1 MYDYSILPNRI
12 ILCVDLRS
20 FYASV
25 SCIKMGLDP
34 MYTKLA
40 VVGDVNRNGSIV
52 LAATSPLKAL
62 GVKRMARLYEI
73 PRRKDILVV
82 NPIMGTYINCS
93 NYITKLALQ
102 YVPIEDFHQY
112 SIDEFFMDITDSIH
126 LFANDPYEFALKFK
140 NEIYAKT
147 RIECTIGIGPNPLM
161 SKVALDIEAKKN
173 QNGIA
178 YWKYEDVPTKLW
190 SIRPLNTFW
199 GISYKTEEKL
209 NRKGIH
215 SIGDLANYPLKY
227 LKQSFGKIGEELHL
241 HSYGIDFS
249 RISEKYVPATTSVG
263 KSQILM
269 RDYTIGEFSIVL
281 LEHIEEVCYRLRRQN
296 KLAQTVHFSVGYSK
310 TYNGG
315 IRKTHTLSRPTNL
328 TMDIYKICT
337 YFLHQQY
344 TGEPIRSINISL
356 TNLLQ
361 EGEEQIS
368 LFDNITQRE
377 QEVKLT
383 KVMDEIRTKFGK
395 NSILRGISY
404 THSATAR
411 YRNTLI
417 GGHKS

>member
-1 MYDYSILPNRI
+1 MYDYSLLPNRI

-25 SCIKMGLDP
+25 SCVKMGLDP
-34 MYTKLA
+34 LRTKLA

-52 LAATSPLKAL
+52 LAATPPLKEM
-62 GVKRMARLYEI
+62 GVKKMARLYEI
-73 PRRKDILVV
+73 PRRKDILIV
-82 NPIMGTYINCS
+82 NPIMGTYIKCS

-140 NEIYAKT
+140 HEIYAKT

-161 SKVALDIEAKKN
+161 SKVALDVEAKKTKDC
-173 QNGIA
+173 IA
-178 YWKYEDVPTKLW
+178 YWKYEDVPIKLW
-190 SIRPLNTFW
+190 PIRPLSKFW
-199 GISYKTEEKL
+199 GISGKTEAKL

-227 LKQSFGKIGEELHL
+227 LKQSFGVIGSELHL
-241 HSYGIDFS
+241 HSHGIDFS

-269 RDYTIGEFSIVL
+269 RDYTIEEFPIVL
-281 LEHIEEVCYRLRRQN
+281 LEHIEEVCYRLRRIN
-296 KLAQTVHFSVGYSK
+296 KLAKTIHFSVGYSK
-310 TYNGG
+310 NYAGG
-315 IRKTHTLSRPTNL
+315 FRKSHTLNRPTNL
-328 TMDIYKICT
+328 TMDIYHICT
-337 YFLHQQY
+337 YFLHELY
-344 TGEPIRSINISL
+344 TGEPIRSINVSL
-356 TNLLQ
+356 ANLIN

-368 LFDNITQRE
+368 LFDNVIQRE
-377 QEVKLT
+377 KEMKLT
-383 KVMDEIRTKFGK
+383 KVMDEIRDKFGK

-404 THSATAR
+404 TNSATTR
-411 YRNTLI
+411 YRNTLL

>member
-34 MYTKLA
+34 MHTKLA

-52 LAATSPLKAL
+52 LAATPPLKAL
-62 GVKRMARLYEI
+62 GVKKMARLYEI

-82 NPIMGTYINCS
+82 NPIMGTYIKCS

-140 NEIYAKT
+140 SEIYAKT

-241 HSYGIDFS
+241 HSYGIDFN

-269 RDYTIGEFSIVL
+269 RDYTIEEFPIIL

-310 TYNGG
+310 IYNGG

-344 TGEPIRSINISL
+344 TGEPIRSISISL
-356 TNLLQ
+356 TNLIQ

-383 KVMDEIRTKFGK
+383 KVMDEIRTRFGK

-417 GGHKS
+417 GGHKK

>member
-52 LAATSPLKAL
+52 LAATPPLKAL
-62 GVKRMARLYEI
+62 GVKKMARLYEI

-82 NPIMGTYINCS
+82 NPIMGTYIKCS

-140 NEIYAKT
+140 SEIYAKT

-269 RDYTIGEFSIVL
+269 RDYTIEEFPIIL

-296 KLAQTVHFSVGYSK
+296 KLAQTIHFSVGYSK
-310 TYNGG
+310 SYNGG

-344 TGEPIRSINISL
+344 TGEPIRSISISL
-356 TNLLQ
+356 TNLIQ

-383 KVMDEIRTKFGK
+383 KVMDEIRTRFGK
-395 NSILRGISY
+395 NSILRGVSY

-417 GGHKS
+417 GGHKK

>member
-1 MYDYSILPNRI
+1 MH
-12 ILCVDLRS
+12 
-20 FYASV
+20 
-25 SCIKMGLDP
+25 
-34 MYTKLA
+34 TKLA

-52 LAATSPLKAL
+52 LAATPPLKAL
-62 GVKRMARLYEI
+62 GVKKMARLYEI

-82 NPIMGTYINCS
+82 NPIMETYIKCS

-102 YVPIEDFHQY
+102 YVPYEDFHQY
-112 SIDEFFMDITDSIH
+112 SIDEFLMDVTDSIH
-126 LFANDPYEFALKFK
+126 LFANDPYEFAMKFK
-140 NEIYAKT
+140 REIYEHT

-173 QNGIA
+173 KEGIA
-178 YWKYEDVPTKLW
+178 HWEYEDVPTKLW
-190 SIRPLNTFW
+190 SIRPLNKFW

-227 LKQSFGKIGEELHL
+227 LKHSFGKIGEELHL
-241 HSYGIDFS
+241 HSNGIDFS
-249 RISEKYVPATTSVG
+249 RISEKYVPATTSIG

-269 RDYTIGEFSIVL
+269 RDYTIEEFPIVL

-310 TYNGG
+310 SYNGG

-337 YFLHQQY
+337 YFLHEQY

-356 TNLLQ
+356 TNLIQ

-368 LFDNITQRE
+368 LFDNVTQRE
-377 QEVKLT
+377 KEVKLT
-383 KVMDEIRTKFGK
+383 KVMDEIRTRFGK

>member
-52 LAATSPLKAL
+52 LAATPPLQAL
-62 GVKRMARLYEI
+62 GVKKMARLYEI
-73 PRRKDILVV
+73 PCRKDILVV
-82 NPIMGTYINCS
+82 NPIMGTYIKCS

-126 LFANDPYEFALKFK
+126 LFANDPHEFSLKFK
-140 NEIYAKT
+140 REIYAKT

-190 SIRPLNTFW
+190 SIRPLNKFW

-209 NRKGIH
+209 NRKRIH

-269 RDYTIGEFSIVL
+269 RDYTIEEFPIIL

-310 TYNGG
+310 SYTGG
-315 IRKTHTLSRPTNL
+315 IRKTHTLGRPTNL
-328 TMDIYKICT
+328 TMDIYHICT
-337 YFLHQQY
+337 YFLYQQY

-356 TNLLQ
+356 TNLIH

-404 THSATAR
+404 TNSATAR

>member
-1 MYDYSILPNRI
+1 
-12 ILCVDLRS
+12 
-20 FYASV
+20 
-25 SCIKMGLDP
+25 MGLDP

-93 NYITKLALQ
+93 NYITKLALH

-190 SIRPLNTFW
+190 SIRPLNKFW

>member
-52 LAATSPLKAL
+52 LAATPPLKAL
-62 GVKRMARLYEI
+62 GVKKMARLYEI

-82 NPIMGTYINCS
+82 NPIMGTYIKCS

-126 LFANDPYEFALKFK
+126 LFANDPYEFALNFK
-140 NEIYAKT
+140 REIYAKT

-178 YWKYEDVPTKLW
+178 YWKYEDVPRKLW
-190 SIRPLNTFW
+190 GIRPLNTFW

-269 RDYTIGEFSIVL
+269 RDYTIEEFPIIL
-281 LEHIEEVCYRLRRQN
+281 LEHIEEVCYRLRKQN
-296 KLAQTVHFSVGYSK
+296 KLAQTVQFSVGYSK
-310 TYNGG
+310 SYNGG

-337 YFLHQQY
+337 YFLHQHY
-344 TGEPIRSINISL
+344 TGEPIRSISISL
-356 TNLLQ
+356 TNLIQ

-383 KVMDEIRTKFGK
+383 KVMDEIRTRFGK

-404 THSATAR
+404 TYSATAR

-417 GGHKS
+417 GGHKK